1 MERSHGGERGSN
13 GGERRGWRIQ
23 ERMAL
28 ELPWSKGKENKRQ
41 LSSDIIDKRWPT
53 LEGGDM
59 RGEEEE
65 KRRRRGGEEEE
76 KRRMVLLHTKVRTE
90 IMAESDSP
98 WFVDNGDIKLLVVYP
113 CVLTVWIPAQSLDNH
128 ITVWC

>member
-65 KRRRRGGEEEE
+65 KRRRRGGEEKDGTSAHKSQNGNHGG
-76 KRRMVLLHTKVRTE
+76 KRF
-90 IMAESDSP
+90 A
-98 WFVDNGDIKLLVVYP
+98 LVCGQWRYQTACCLP
-113 CVLTVWIPAQSLDNH
+113 LCPDCLDPSSEP
-128 ITVWC
+128 